1 MVKVWKFTIVELL
14 IVIAVISILV
24 ALLFPAL
31 NLAREKARG
40 IKCLSN
46 LKQLGTAFQ
55 MYSAD
60 HTDYFPTPMLRAYG
74 YSGGFTWSFPG
85 GETVATHAAWSGK
98 PWFLNLLVY
107 GGYLPQ
113 IPGRNAGGYG
123 MGRYVSACP
132 AFLEGGNLQRYS
144 IECNSSSGSGD
155 VMYAVYKMGGT
166 YQFNASLDFDLST
179 GFNAS
184 IRKIHAIRNPS
195 ARFLC
200 GDGMKS
206 DLRIYANEATFLT
219 SSGPWF
225 GHAGSTSLLL
235 VDGHVVQG
243 GIGMF
248 PRCPDYKAGLVRGG
262 SKMTFLAYPW

>member
-14 IVIAVISILV
+14 IVIVVISILV

-74 YSGGFTWSFPG
+74 YLGGFTWSFPG

-113 IPGRNAGGYG
+113 IPGGKRRRVWHGPVCFRLSRISGGRELAAIFDRMQFFLRQRRCDVCGLQNGRNLSVQC
-123 MGRYVSACP
+123 VS
-132 AFLEGGNLQRYS
+132 
-144 IECNSSSGSGD
+144 
-155 VMYAVYKMGGT
+155 
-166 YQFNASLDFDLST
+166 
-179 GFNAS
+179 
-184 IRKIHAIRNPS
+184 
-195 ARFLC
+195 
-200 GDGMKS
+200 
-206 DLRIYANEATFLT
+206 
-219 SSGPWF
+219 
-225 GHAGSTSLLL
+225 
-235 VDGHVVQG
+235 
-243 GIGMF
+243 
-248 PRCPDYKAGLVRGG
+248 
-262 SKMTFLAYPW
+262 